1 VAAPDAARL
10 RSRRTRLRAL
20 ADGEGLGAMLITA
33 PANIRWLT
41 GFTGSYGALVQLPG
55 RDVLITDGRYRDQ
68 AGWQA
73 PGVEIEVAPAD
84 RIGAAAALLEP
95 EVTETRPAGFEPSGL
110 LWSEGDRLRELVGAA
125 TPAPALVEEL
135 REVKDDTELASI
147 RAAARAGMDALDAVL
162 PALAP
167 GVTELEVARRLELAM
182 RDAGAEGVAFDSIVA
197 FGPNAAEPHHLPT
210 SRALARGDLVKL
222 DFGAAVD
229 GYRSDMTRTVV
240 LGPASARQR
249 EVYEV
254 VRAAQAAGLATLRD
268 GVTGG
273 EIDAA
278 CRDLITAAGLG
289 EAFSHPTGHGVGLE
303 IHEAPRVRARAGGS
317 IAAGTPLTVEP
328 GVYIPG
334 FGGVR
339 IEDLAVVAPDG
350 HELLTTTTKDLLEL

>member
-1 VAAPDAARL
+1 MPGPDAARL

-20 ADGEGLGAMLITA
+20 ADGEGLGALLLTA

-41 GFTGSYGALVQLPG
+41 GFTGSYGAFLLLPG
-55 RDVLITDGRYRDQ
+55 RDVLVTDGRYRDQ
-68 AGWQA
+68 AVWQA
-73 PGVEIEVAPAD
+73 PGVEVHVAPAD
-84 RIGAAAALLEP
+84 RIGAAAALLTAA
-95 EVTETRPAGFEPSGL
+95 VTESRPAGFEPDGL
-110 LWSEGDRLRELVGAA
+110 LWSEGDRLRALLGAA
-125 TPAPALVEEL
+125 TPAPPLAEGL
-135 REVKDDTELASI
+135 REVKDETELASI
-147 RAAARAGMDALDAVL
+147 RAAARAGMAAFDEVL
-162 PALAP
+162 GALAP
-167 GVTELEVARRLELAM
+167 GVTELEIARRLEVAM
-182 RDAGAEGVAFDSIVA
+182 RDAGAEGLAFDSIVA
-197 FGPNAAEPHHLPT
+197 FGEHSAEPHHLPT
-210 SRALARGDLVKL
+210 GRALARGELVKL
-222 DFGAAVD
+222 DFGASVD

-240 LGPASARQR
+240 LGPVSARQR

-278 CRDLITAAGLG
+278 CRDVITEAGLG
-289 EAFSHPTGHGVGLE
+289 AAFSHPTGHGVGLE

-339 IEDLAVVAPDG
+339 IEDLAVVGRDG
-350 HELLTTTTKDLLEL
+350 HELLTTTTKDLLVL